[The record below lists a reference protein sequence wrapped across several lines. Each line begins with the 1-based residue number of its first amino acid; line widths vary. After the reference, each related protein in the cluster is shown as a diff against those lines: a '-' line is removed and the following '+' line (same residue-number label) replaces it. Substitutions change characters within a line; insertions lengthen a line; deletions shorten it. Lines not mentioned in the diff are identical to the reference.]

1 MRDSPTTLK
10 LDVAKGAI
18 DLANLPDL
26 EPMDVWID
34 LVHNRGIGPAKVSRP
49 AGRLL
54 LRLTYKS
61 YVDDDDEGGF
71 WVRVWFGVWALSVV
85 SVGFGRRHDFEL
97 HFGLEVSEGGW
108 GV

>member
-1 MRDSPTTLK
+1 VRDSPTTLK

-34 LVHNRGIGPAKVSRP
+34 LVHNRGIGPTKVSRP

-61 YVDDDDEGGF
+61 YVDDDDEGAF
-71 WVRVWFGVWALSVV
+71 
-85 SVGFGRRHDFEL
+85 
-97 HFGLEVSEGGW
+97 
-108 GV
+108 